1 MSYYKRAT
9 VFLALS
15 RSRPALTDL
24 DKVLK
29 LKPDFSQARVKRG
42 IVLLKQGRLD
52 EAHIDLEK
60 AVAKEPG
67 TFVNFS
73 VSHCRIFI
81 NRSTSSIFYLLLNPY
96 ASNTLGNEEAVRA
109 YTMIDPIQRTLDDI
123 EELMKYRNYQ
133 PSIDKITEVI
143 EVCS

>member
-15 RSRPALTDL
+15 RSRPALSDL
-24 DKVLK
+24 DKVIQ

-67 TFVNFS
+67 KFT
-73 VSHCRIFI
+73 CIIF
-81 NRSTSSIFYLLLNPY
+81 L
-96 ASNTLGNEEAVRA
+96 EVRF
-109 YTMIDPIQRTLDDI
+109 
-123 EELMKYRNYQ
+123 LMGRKG
-133 PSIDKITEVI
+133 VI
-143 EVCS
+143 

>member
-67 TFVNFS
+67 TFVNCS
-73 VSHCRIFI
+73 LSLCRI
-81 NRSTSSIFYLLLNPY
+81 SSSISYLLLNPC

>member
-67 TFVNFS
+67 TFVNCS
-73 VSHCRIFI
+73 LSHCRIL
-81 NRSTSSIFYLLLNPY
+81 TSSISYLLLNPC

>member
-67 TFVNFS
+67 TFLVLNFS
-73 VSHCRIFI
+73 VSHCRIF
-81 NRSTSSIFYLLLNPY
+81 L
-96 ASNTLGNEEAVRA
+96 
-109 YTMIDPIQRTLDDI
+109 
-123 EELMKYRNYQ
+123 
-133 PSIDKITEVI
+133 
-143 EVCS
+143 

>member
-67 TFVNFS
+67 TFVNCS
-73 VSHCRIFI
+73 LSHCSMFI
-81 NRSTSSIFYLLLNPY
+81 KTSSISYLLLNPY

-143 EVCS
+143 EVYS

>member
-67 TFVNFS
+67 TFVNCS
-73 VSHCRIFI
+73 LSNCRR
-81 NRSTSSIFYLLLNPY
+81 NDRSTSSISYLLLNPY

>member
-81 NRSTSSIFYLLLNPY
+81 KDRSTSSIFLF
-96 ASNTLGNEEAVRA
+96 
-109 YTMIDPIQRTLDDI
+109 
-123 EELMKYRNYQ
+123 
-133 PSIDKITEVI
+133 ITKMVKR
-143 EVCS
+143 

>member
-81 NRSTSSIFYLLLNPY
+81 NIKHFYLLLNPY

>member
-15 RSRPALTDL
+15 RSRPALSDL
-24 DKVLK
+24 DKVIQ

-42 IVLLKQGRLD
+42 VVLLKQGKLD

-67 TFVNFS
+67 NL
-73 VSHCRIFI
+73 
-81 NRSTSSIFYLLLNPY
+81 SS
-96 ASNTLGNEEAVRA
+96 
-109 YTMIDPIQRTLDDI
+109 
-123 EELMKYRNYQ
+123 YQ
-133 PSIDKITEVI
+133 P
-143 EVCS
+143 

>member
-73 VSHCRIFI
+73 VSHCRIF
-81 NRSTSSIFYLLLNPY
+81 
-96 ASNTLGNEEAVRA
+96 
-109 YTMIDPIQRTLDDI
+109 
-123 EELMKYRNYQ
+123 ELIGQHQAFFIYY
-133 PSIDKITEVI
+133 
-143 EVCS
+143 